1 MTDEEEDRLRYVIT
15 KFGFVVPLV
24 VRPHPDDD
32 ALFEIIDG
40 EHRLD
45 VGTELGIQIFPCRVI
60 DVDTDTAMQL
70 TPILNELHGTADSE
84 KLGALLKDLATRQ
97 SEVELRAVMPF
108 ARERFDELIGAITVD
123 WGALENQRAKLGD
136 NEERWV
142 ERVFR
147 MPAEAAEVVDQ
158 AIDKAKG
165 EADASNDWQGLEF
178 IAAEFMGR

>member
-1 MTDEEEDRLRYVIT
+1 M
-15 KFGFVVPLV
+15 
-24 VRPHPDDD
+24 
-32 ALFEIIDG
+32 
-40 EHRLD
+40 
-45 VGTELGIQIFPCRVI
+45 
-60 DVDTDTAMQL
+60 

-142 ERVFR
+142 ARVFR